1 MLWCVVWQML
11 VYISEE
17 LTAIIIRVLQKQWTP
32 LKHHSIST
40 RLQQSSLLT
49 VRSWNLTIHTFI
61 LSLSILNIYPSEY
74 YNNSCSLPV
83 RKWAVVFSCSGN
95 TDNHITTG
103 TDLLPYS
110 IYGLLLTVQRMQL
123 THIPLVATTQDS
135 KQQNILYN
143 FSLVFLVI
151 TFKPSWNTGR
161 INFFQ

>member
-1 MLWCVVWQML
+1 MMCSL
-11 VYISEE
+11 VDAGLHFWGAYCHHHQGVTEAVNSSETSFYIYQT
-17 LTAIIIRVLQKQWTP
+17 TAVII
-32 LKHHSIST
+32 
-40 RLQQSSLLT
+40 LT
-49 VRSWNLTIHTFI
+49 VRSWNLTIHTSI

-95 TDNHITTG
+95 TDNHITTR

-135 KQQNILYN
+135 KQQNILHN
-143 FSLVFLVI
+143 FLLVFLVI
-151 TFKPSWNTGR
+151 TCKPSWNTGR
-161 INFFQ
+161 IKFFQ